1 MAECRRLEDRHADC
15 SGERFRSQRAVHG
28 LGLEMQIFLCIK
40 IGIITEIFHI
50 IFLHLFGHA
59 FPHIQLLY
67 KTLFII
73 YSLKVLFILQKVL
86 FYLSFYIHLDLTLFQ
101 NYYMNNDLS

>member
-40 IGIITEIFHI
+40 IGIITEIFHVI
-50 IFLHLFGHA
+50 SLHLFGHA
-59 FPHIQLLY
+59 FPHIHLLY

-86 FYLSFYIHLDLTLFQ
+86 FYNTVIEKGGRTRCRNTKRSDT
-101 NYYMNNDLS
+101 